1 MKRIRLFNTAALILV
16 ALLVT
21 GAAAAQEVRVV
32 TSGGFTEAYKQLA
45 PRFERETGI
54 HVVSGFGASLGATPD
69 AIPNRLKRGEPIDV
83 IILAGPG
90 LDALIKDGKVDARN
104 RFPLVRSLI
113 GLAVRTG
120 TPKPDISTVDALKR
134 TLLQAKSVGYSDSAS
149 GVYLSTVLFP
159 RLGIADQLRP
169 KSKKIEAYERVGDA
183 LARGDIDVGFQQ
195 ISELRP
201 VPGITIVGPLPE
213 GAQEVTVFSAAI
225 VNGAKNPVEARKLI
239 DFLSS
244 PAVAPVV
251 EQTGLEPI
259 PRSALPGAIDI
270 HVHTEPDSRPR
281 AVDGIEAAQQ
291 AKARGMRAIVLKNH
305 YEYTSGLA
313 YIVGKQVPGIEVFGG
328 VDLNLTVGGMNP
340 AAVEYMAATT
350 GARGKLVWMSTFD
363 AENQV
368 RVSKEN
374 RPFVSVSKDGQLL
387 PATKAV
393 IASIARHGLVLA
405 TGHVSADEGLMLV
418 REAKRQGVQ
427 HIVITHAM
435 NDPIRMT
442 VPQMQEAAKLGALV
456 EFVGG
461 NIGDA
466 DGKARMD
473 RFADAIRKVGPEF
486 CILSSDLGQKGNPLP
501 TDGFNAF
508 IGAMKAHGFSDQ
520 DIDRMAR
527 RNPAQLLGLAPS
539 AAPSERS
546 ESRGERSESR
556 GLPTK

>member
-1 MKRIRLFNTAALILV
+1 MKKTIRAIRTSALLAA
-16 ALLVT
+16 ALLV
-21 GAAAAQEVRVV
+21 AAAASAQEVRVV
-32 TSGGFTEAYKQLA
+32 TSGGFTEAYTQLA

-54 HVVSGFGASLGATPD
+54 HVVSAFGASLGATPD
-69 AIPNRLKRGEPIDV
+69 AIPNRLSRGEPIDV

-90 LDALIKDGKVDARN
+90 LEALIKQGKVDPRN
-104 RFPLVRSLI
+104 RFDLVRSLI
-113 GLAVRTG
+113 AMAVRTG
-120 TPKPDISTVDALKR
+120 APKPDISTVDALTR
-134 TLLQAKSVGYSDSAS
+134 TLLATKAIGVSDSAS
-149 GVYLSTVLFP
+149 GVYLRTVLFP
-159 RLGIADQLRP
+159 RLGIPGNQVKVIDAR
-169 KSKKIEAYERVGDA
+169 ERVGDA
-183 LARGDIDVGFQQ
+183 LARGDVDIGFQQ
-195 ISELRP
+195 VSELRP
-201 VPGITIVGPLPE
+201 VPGITIVRELPE
-213 GAQEVTVFSAAI
+213 GAQEVTIFSAAI

-244 PAVAPVV
+244 PAVASVV

-259 PRSALPGAIDI
+259 SRSALPGAIDI
-270 HVHTEPDSRPR
+270 HVHAEPDSRPR
-281 AVDGIEAAQQ
+281 SVDALEAVQQ

-313 YIVGKQVPGIEVFGG
+313 YLVGKQVPGIEVFGG

-368 RVSKEN
+368 RFSKEN
-374 RPFVSVSKDGQLL
+374 RPSVSVSKNGQLL
-387 PATKAV
+387 QATKDV
-393 IASIARHGLVLA
+393 IASIAKHGLVLA
-405 TGHVSADEGLMLV
+405 TGHVSPEEGLMLV

-442 VPQMQEAAKLGALV
+442 VPQMQEAARLGALI

-473 RFADAIRKVGPEF
+473 RFADAIKKVGPEF
-486 CILSSDLGQKGNPLP
+486 CLLSSDLGQKGNPLP

-508 IGAMKAHGFSDQ
+508 IGAMKAHGFTDQ

-527 RNPAQLLGLAPS
+527 RNPAQLLGLSVP
-539 AAPSERS
+539 
-546 ESRGERSESR
+546 
-556 GLPTK
+556 

>member
-1 MKRIRLFNTAALILV
+1 MMNRKRVVRTKILV
-16 ALLVT
+16 AIALLV
-21 GAAAAQEVRVV
+21 AAAASAQEVRVV

-45 PRFERETGI
+45 PQFERETKI
-54 HVVSGFGASLGATPD
+54 KVISGFGASMGATPD
-69 AIPNRLKRGEPIDV
+69 AIPNRLARGEPIDV
-83 IILAGPG
+83 IILATPG
-90 LDALIKDGKVDARN
+90 LDELTKQGKIEPGSRVDLI
-104 RFPLVRSLI
+104 RSLI
-113 GLAVRTG
+113 AMAVRNG
-120 TPKPDISTVDALKR
+120 TPKPDISTVEGLKR
-134 TLLQAKSVGYSDSAS
+134 TLLQAKSIGSSDSAS
-149 GVYLSTVLFP
+149 GVYLRTVLFP
-159 RLGIADQLRP
+159 RLGVADQIKA
-169 KSKKIEAYERVGDA
+169 KSKVIEAYERVGDA
-183 LARGDIDVGFQQ
+183 LARGDIDIGFQQ
-195 ISELRP
+195 VSELKP

-213 GAQEVTVFSAAI
+213 GAQQVTIFSAAI
-225 VNGAKNPVEARKLI
+225 PKGAKNPDAAKRLI
-239 DFLSS
+239 QFLSS
-244 PAVAPVV
+244 PAVAPIVR
-251 EQTGLEPI
+251 ETGVEPI
-259 PRSALPGAIDI
+259 PQAAQSPRSAGNAVLRGAIDI

-281 AVDGIEAAQQ
+281 SVDAIEAVQQ
-291 AKARGMRAIVLKNH
+291 AKANGMRAVVLKNH

-313 YIVGKQVPGIEVFGG
+313 YIAGKQAPGVEVFGG

-368 RVSKEN
+368 RFSKEN
-374 RPFVSVSKDGQLL
+374 RPFVSVSKNGELL

-393 IASIARHGLVLA
+393 IAAIAKHGLVLA
-405 TGHVSADEGLMLV
+405 TGHTSAEEGLMLI

-427 HIVITHAM
+427 RIVVTHAM

-473 RFADAIRKVGPEF
+473 RFADAIKKIGPEF

-501 TDGFNAF
+501 TDGYAAF
-508 IGAMKAHGFSDQ
+508 LGAMKARGLTDQ

-527 RNPAQLLGLAPS
+527 RNPAQLLGLAVQ
-539 AAPSERS
+539 
-546 ESRGERSESR
+546 
-556 GLPTK
+556 